1 MINEKHVDLLASPH
15 NVEKNAQGR
24 EKKNE
29 PSEIDDVEKLLKEKG
44 KSLYRIAEKKDE
56 KGNNALTRSGKN
68 AHSFLP
74 YRMGRLR
81 VYISQEGEY
90 RFQWRVKEQDCLW
103 RYGISKRDYEK
114 FISSKSADKRLAI
127 FLKNNRMFVVRK
139 TKNSVRLNIR
149 LSAYDMELA
158 KRNAKECGISVTE
171 LIRRRLHGMK
181 LYQAFS
187 AEEKECM
194 KELLVMAQEY
204 RKYGDALKNFLLTK
218 GASGAQRLDAIFNSQ
233 PGTDYAK
240 AMFATAQI
248 IAAKYNRRKE
258 G

>member
-1 MINEKHVDLLASPH
+1 MINEKHVDLLVSPH

-29 PSEIDDVEKLLKEKG
+29 ASEIDDVEKLLKEKG
-44 KSLYRIAEKKDE
+44 KSLYKIVEKKDA

-81 VYISQEGEY
+81 VYLSQEGEY
-90 RFQWRVKEQDCLW
+90 RLQWREKEQDGLW
-103 RYGISKRDYEK
+103 RCGISRKDYEK

-127 FLKNNRMFVVRK
+127 FLKNNKVYAVRK

-149 LSAYDMELA
+149 LSTYDMELA
-158 KRNAKECGISVTE
+158 KRNAKKCGISVTE
-171 LIRRRLHGMK
+171 LIRRRLHGVK
-181 LYQAFS
+181 LYQPFS
-187 AEEKECM
+187 AEEKAAL
-194 KELLVMAQEY
+194 KELLVMSQEF
-204 RKYGDALKNFLLTK
+204 RKYGIALRNFLQST

-240 AMFATAQI
+240 AMFTTAQT
-248 IAAKYNRRKE
+248 IATKYNRRKE
-258 G
+258 E